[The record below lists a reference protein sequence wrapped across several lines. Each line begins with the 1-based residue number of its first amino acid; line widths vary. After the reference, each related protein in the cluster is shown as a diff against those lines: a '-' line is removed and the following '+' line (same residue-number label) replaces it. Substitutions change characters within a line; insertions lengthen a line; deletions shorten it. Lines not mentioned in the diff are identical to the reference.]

1 MNEEVLFREMKVK
14 EIEEMESESGK
25 DNFVRVKLCTRTLGV
40 KVAIEV
46 PPPLILNRTRLVFHQ
61 FSNSTIQVLA
71 IEGLLLILIFL
82 ANQDVTL
89 VELLKER
96 LMLGESIQKW
106 KLS

>member
-1 MNEEVLFREMKVK
+1 MKVLVLEMKVK
-14 EIEEMESESGK
+14 EIEEMKIESGK
-25 DNFVRVKLCTRTLGV
+25 DGCVRVNLCTRTPGG
-40 KVAIEV
+40 KSNNRSA
-46 PPPLILNRTRLVFHQ
+46 PPLILNRTRLVFHQ

-89 VELLKER
+89 VELLKGQ